1 MLREI
6 LDTDTP
12 SGKIAPE
19 EVDEDEQGEEGGM
32 PDDAED
38 EMEEEEEDV
47 DEDSKGR
54 SAAKR
59 KRPDS
64 KANRD
69 RRPSTS
75 SQVSAYIHFT

>member
-19 EVDEDEQGEEGGM
+19 EVDEDELGEEGGM

-38 EMEEEEEDV
+38 EMEEEEEEDG

-64 KANRD
+64 KANR
-69 RRPSTS
+69 PSTS

>member
-1 MLREI
+1 M
-6 LDTDTP
+6 DTDTP

-38 EMEEEEEDV
+38 EMEEEEEEDV